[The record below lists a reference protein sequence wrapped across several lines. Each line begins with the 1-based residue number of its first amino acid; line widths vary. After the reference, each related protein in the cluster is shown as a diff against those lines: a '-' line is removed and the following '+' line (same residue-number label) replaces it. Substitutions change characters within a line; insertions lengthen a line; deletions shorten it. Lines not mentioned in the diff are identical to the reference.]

1 MKKEVRR
8 YLSKT
13 KLPGCYDQLVKLI
26 PWFHNPIGSA
36 HANRKKTGPDHN
48 GVQMLGVSVIVKIS

>member
-13 KLPGCYDQLVKLI
+13 KLPGCYDRLVKLI

-48 GVQMLGVSVIVKIS
+48 GV